1 MTVSVKINGV
11 EASDVLEGLS
21 ITYGRQK
28 SEGSFPASSC
38 SFALL
43 AADMSPF
50 TIAIRDVLT
59 IDIDGTRAF
68 YGRVTDRSRS
78 IAYSDDTRVGTFQ
91 NVIATGV
98 LADFGRITVGASDW
112 PSEDDGE
119 RAARIISEASPAAPV
134 LDAISNTIDSVNY
147 TLDVFRS
154 QGLDVVDGGTVT
166 LIARTGS
173 AKTPRSM
180 IDTDLNPAA
189 PGVYETPAGTIG
201 YADAMRRLK
210 ATNQLTIPA
219 SYIGQDLRIGSGVSD
234 VVNQAVVK
242 YGTSGLSETA
252 DEPLSQSVFG
262 IVKREVTTQLA
273 NTTDANDVAKR
284 IVETRGFAEDN
295 LEALPIDL
303 ENPDVHPS
311 IRGALLA
318 AQFGRPIKVTELDE
332 RIGIGSEW
340 RGFIEGWTVRISK
353 ARHELVLYV
362 SARRFS
368 IPLSQ
373 IDPIYTNINHL
384 TGSINELADLWSAQ
398 MAINYVSDTIN
409 SVTGTYN
416 TAYTIGA

>member
-43 AADMSPF
+43 AADISPF
-50 TIAIRDVLT
+50 EIAIRDVLT
-59 IDIDGTRAF
+59 IDIDGVRAF

-78 IAYSDDTRVGTFQ
+78 IAYADDTRVGTFQ

-112 PSEDDGE
+112 PAESDGV
-119 RAARIISEASPAAPV
+119 RAGRILGEAAPAAPNI
-134 LDAISNTIDSVNY
+134 DMISNTIDSIAY

-154 QGLDVVDGGTVT
+154 QGIDIVDGGTVS

-173 AKTPRSM
+173 AKTPRSL

-189 PGVYETPAGTIG
+189 PGVYETPSGSLG
-201 YADAMRRLK
+201 YADALRRLK
-210 ATNQLTIPA
+210 ATDQLTIPA
-219 SYIGQDLRIGSGVSD
+219 SYIGQDLRIASGVSD

-242 YGTSGLSETA
+242 YGTSGLSEMA
-252 DEPLSQSVFG
+252 DEPLSQSIFG
-262 IVKREVTTQLA
+262 VVKREFTTQLA

-284 IVETRGFAEDN
+284 LVETRSFAEDN

-311 IRGALLA
+311 VRGALLA
-318 AQFGRPIKVTELDE
+318 TSFGRPIKVTGLDE
-332 RIGIGSEW
+332 RIGLGTEW
-340 RGFIEGWTVRISK
+340 RGFVEGWTVRISK

-368 IPLSQ
+368 IPLST
-373 IDPIYTNINHL
+373 IDPIWTKIDAL

-398 MAINYVSDTIN
+398 LSINYVSDTIN
-409 SVTGTYN
+409 SVTGTYDA
-416 TAYTIGA
+416 AYTIGA

>member
-1 MTVSVKINGV
+1 MSVSVKINGV

-28 SEGSFPASSC
+28 SEGAFPASSC
-38 SFALL
+38 SFSLL
-43 AADMSPF
+43 AADISPF
-50 TIAIRDVLT
+50 SIAIRDVLT

-68 YGRVTDRSRS
+68 YGRVTDRTRE

-91 NVIATGV
+91 SVIATGV
-98 LADFGRITVGASDW
+98 LADFGRITVGSSDW
-112 PSEDDGE
+112 PSESDGA
-119 RAARIISEASPAAPV
+119 RAGRILGEAAPTAPNI
-134 LDAISNTIDSVNY
+134 DTISNAIDSVAY
-147 TLDVFRS
+147 TLDVFRA

-173 AKTPRSM
+173 AKTPRSI

-189 PGVYETPAGTIG
+189 PGVYETPSGSLG
-201 YADAMRRLK
+201 YADALRRIR

-219 SYIGQDLRIGSGVSD
+219 SYIGQSLRIGSGVSD

-242 YGTSGLSETA
+242 YGTSGASESA
-252 DEPLSQSVFG
+252 DEPLSQSIFG
-262 IVKREVTTQLA
+262 VVKRELTTQLA

-284 IVETRGFAEDN
+284 LVETRSFAEDN

-303 ENPDVHPS
+303 ENPDVHPAT
-311 IRGALLA
+311 RGALLA
-318 AQFGRPIKVTELDE
+318 TAFGRPIKVTGLDE
-332 RIGIGSEW
+332 RIGLGTEW
-340 RGFIEGWTVRISK
+340 RGFVEGWQVRISK

-368 IPLSQ
+368 IPLST
-373 IDPIYTNINHL
+373 IDPIWTKINAL

-398 MAINYVSDTIN
+398 LSINYVSDTIN
-409 SVTGTYN
+409 SVTGTYDA
-416 TAYTIGA
+416 AYTIGA